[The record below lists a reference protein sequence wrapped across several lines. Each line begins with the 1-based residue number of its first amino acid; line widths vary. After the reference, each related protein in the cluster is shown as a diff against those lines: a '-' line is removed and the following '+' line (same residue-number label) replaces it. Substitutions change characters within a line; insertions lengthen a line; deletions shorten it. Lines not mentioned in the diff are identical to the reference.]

1 MKKPNVDFIRFD
13 GMHLTEDDLKV
24 NLSHCR
30 NADDILEVIHDG
42 MKRNGIVV
50 IEGDEDIPWMKEL
63 NQPEYEQKFQIG
75 DIVKINPRML
85 EFACVNATN
94 DELNKKYMITGVKK
108 VSDTDFS
115 YEIKEIGAKN
125 GEKPLEWFLNGNE
138 IILVI
143 SGKDLKRK
151 CMI

>member
-30 NADDILEVIHDG
+30 NADDILEVIHDR
-42 MKRNGIVV
+42 MKRNGIALNHYMIIIV
-50 IEGDEDIPWMKEL
+50 II
-63 NQPEYEQKFQIG
+63 
-75 DIVKINPRML
+75 IVKINPRML

-125 GEKPLEWFLNGNE
+125 GEQPLEWFLNGNE
-138 IILVI
+138 IILII